1 MGEMCRA
8 QEGGS
13 KEELRG
19 ALMALTS
26 PRFILQLLLG
36 LVVVMEGLC

>member
-13 KEELRG
+13 NKELRG
-19 ALMALTS
+19 PLMALTS